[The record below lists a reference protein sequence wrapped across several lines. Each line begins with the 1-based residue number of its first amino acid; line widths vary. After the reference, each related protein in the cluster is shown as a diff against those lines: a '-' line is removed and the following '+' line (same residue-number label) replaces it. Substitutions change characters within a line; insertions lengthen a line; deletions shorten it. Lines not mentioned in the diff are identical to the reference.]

1 MAHPIVVLRW
11 LGGPV
16 VHGWGRAHE
25 RQGVVVLLVGVVLE
39 RGHVGVALGH
49 QEGRG
54 GGAQVGLVT
63 HKADLE
69 GHLGL
74 SDVLSELGEVEVPRV
89 HTLQRHDGVFHH
101 DAVRSCLP
109 DAPCGFQ
116 DTQCA
121 GGSRGRRVK
130 VHCNMYVLCV
140 VHTIVIA
147 L

>member
-1 MAHPIVVLRW
+1 
-11 LGGPV
+11 
-16 VHGWGRAHE
+16 
-25 RQGVVVLLVGVVLE
+25 VVVLLVRVVLE

-109 DAPCGFQ
+109 DAPCGFHHVFSGH
-116 DTQCA
+116 TM
-121 GGSRGRRVK
+121 RGRIKGAGVK
-130 VHCNMYVLCV
+130 VHCIMSTLSV